1 MPGVSAPS
9 VAGGLT
15 DEEAFEL
22 MDIAGRQK
30 KVRIVDC
37 SEFNPAVEYQRSA
50 KLLVEMFYA
59 FCMAVASRQP

>member
-1 MPGVSAPS
+1 
-9 VAGGLT
+9 
-15 DEEAFEL
+15 

-50 KLLVEMFYA
+50 KLIVEIFYA
-59 FCMAVASRQP
+59 FCMGAATRQN